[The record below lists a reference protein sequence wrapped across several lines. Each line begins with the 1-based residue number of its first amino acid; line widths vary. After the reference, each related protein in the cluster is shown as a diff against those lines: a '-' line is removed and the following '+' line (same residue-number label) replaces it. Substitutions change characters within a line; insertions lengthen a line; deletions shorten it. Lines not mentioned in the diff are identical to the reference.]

1 MAEAAIYGWGHGD
14 TYTKDMLHQLMET
27 HDIISFDIFD
37 TVLMRNVLDPTDV
50 FEIVEERA
58 KRHGLHLP
66 DFKFARLGAEHRILS
81 SGRRH
86 SLSGIYEDL
95 QQTLDLRLE
104 DASWLKACEWQ
115 VEQEVIL
122 SRQQVCTWMTAA
134 KTAGKRVV
142 LVSDM
147 YLSTEEIRTLLEKCG
162 ITDYDAIYL
171 SGEHGSGKPGTLFDV
186 MKAEQAGERYLH
198 IGDNPVADGTS
209 AVAHGIDAFL
219 IPSAKTMFAHARG
232 NESLR
237 FSSSLQARCF
247 LGRAISCI
255 CNAPFAWQADGTI
268 RVTDAATYAYAFLG
282 PLFAAFFLWLIKDIY
297 QEQYDAV
304 LFAARDGFFLQ
315 KLYEWYRKRHPE
327 LPRSQYLYVSR
338 MACISA
344 SFETEEDIR
353 KSIQFFR
360 YAGEPMGQLM
370 GMEHGVLSVSR
381 VLGISKTLKD
391 HFVRYLRQ
399 NGLHPAGHY
408 AFFDLVSSGT
418 SQSLLQK
425 IFFRDLTGV
434 YLARDFSPTSPY
446 LDPHICVHHFSEKF
460 SGAGNAELELG
471 QQHGLSYESFC
482 SSPEGSVYHF
492 DDKGKPVFL
501 PDQRHSEDWTLAET
515 IQQSILSFCKD
526 VLEQGFLSND
536 HDCCSV
542 AVSLAN
548 RRFQIA
554 SGKDFAKSCALYD
567 DANDRRISLADAF

>member
-360 YAGEPMGQLM
+360 YAGEPMGQL
-370 GMEHGVLSVSR
+370 
-381 VLGISKTLKD
+381 
-391 HFVRYLRQ
+391 
-399 NGLHPAGHY
+399 
-408 AFFDLVSSGT
+408 
-418 SQSLLQK
+418 
-425 IFFRDLTGV
+425 
-434 YLARDFSPTSPY
+434 
-446 LDPHICVHHFSEKF
+446 
-460 SGAGNAELELG
+460 
-471 QQHGLSYESFC
+471 
-482 SSPEGSVYHF
+482 
-492 DDKGKPVFL
+492 
-501 PDQRHSEDWTLAET
+501 
-515 IQQSILSFCKD
+515 CKD